1 MGMMQGRDNTGTFGG
16 PQRML
21 NSIRYNL
28 RRRDFTQGW
37 FWVEVFDAVSDFIRS
52 RSVWVVVGNAGTFLS
67 ALAGL
72 VYYWSRPL
80 SFAGYAVVQ
89 LACLVCQAVA
99 LIPVAWPGRAA
110 TPRDVGDFSDLH
122 HNLTVAT
129 VIGSWV
135 FGVIPGEVLLH
146 IFDVDVNSP
155 PSAALFFSGTAL
167 MMACIAGGI
176 TGVFLSGKVS
186 TQLREAA
193 GAPGGPDWGNS
204 ADVDSGGFDG
214 D

>member
-1 MGMMQGRDNTGTFGG
+1 
-16 PQRML
+16 ML
-21 NSIRYNL
+21 NSIKYNL

-37 FWVEVFDAVSDFIRS
+37 FWVEVFDAVPDFIRS
-52 RSVWVVVGNAGTFLS
+52 RSVWVVVGSAGTFLS

-122 HNLTVAT
+122 QNLTVAT
-129 VIGSWV
+129 VCGSWI
-135 FGVIPGEVLLH
+135 FGVFPGEFLLMFFH
-146 IFDVDVNSP
+146 VDVNSP
-155 PSAALFFSGTAL
+155 PWAALCFSGTAL

-176 TGVFLSGKVS
+176 TGIFLSGKVS

-193 GAPGGPDWGNS
+193 GPPGGPDWEDSGDS

>member
-1 MGMMQGRDNTGTFGG
+1 MMQGRDNTGTFGG
-16 PQRML
+16 RML

-28 RRRDFTQGW
+28 RWRDCTQGW
-37 FWVEVFDAVSDFIRS
+37 FWVEVFDAVFDFIRS

-89 LACLVCQAVA
+89 LACLVCQAGA

-110 TPRDVGDFSDLH
+110 TPRDFGHLSDLH
-122 HNLTVAT
+122 QNVTTVT
-129 VIGSWV
+129 VGGSWT
-135 FGVIPGEVLLH
+135 FGVPPGALLLMF
-146 IFDVDVNSP
+146 FDVDTSSP
-155 PSAALFFSGTAL
+155 PWAALFFSGLAL

-186 TQLREAA
+186 IQLREAA
-193 GAPGGPDWGNS
+193 GPPGGPDWGDSGDS